1 MAETTSTPLRVL
13 SDLAFRNWGTKLVA
27 LLLAGILFVITR
39 DEVSRTFEVPLR
51 VIDDPGRVLLTDLP
65 AGIQVQVRGP
75 WTRVNRLQ
83 DYDFGAATLD
93 LRTAGPGPL
102 EIDRASIVMPSGVIL
117 AGIQYD
123 HVDLRF
129 DPIVERAVTLDAPI
143 VGRPAAEYEIAGVEI
158 SPERWPVRGGES
170 FVTQVSRL
178 TTEAIDVEG
187 ATGDVVERAAIIKPP
202 AGVELVRPAGESP
215 RVKVRVQIA
224 AKTDS
229 RSFTV
234 PVVVP
239 ESVDPTGTIPRTYEV
254 EVTGPLPDLKALDAS
269 GVTFPVEAV
278 AELVS
283 GSAQA
288 GGVAEVR
295 FTWAE
300 SVPTALRQ
308 RLALD
313 HGVERVTLPPAPP
326 PPPPLDLPE
335 PGQ

>member
-1 MAETTSTPLRVL
+1 MAETTSTPLRLL

-27 LLLAGILFVITR
+27 LLLAAILFVVTR
-39 DEVSRTFEVPLR
+39 DEVTRTFEVPVR

-65 AGIQVQVRGP
+65 DAIQVQVRGP

-117 AGIQYD
+117 AAIQYD

-129 DPIVERAVTLDAPI
+129 DPILERALMIDAPI
-143 VGRPAAEYEIAGVEI
+143 VGRPAEDYEIASVEI
-158 SPERWPVRGGES
+158 VPERWPVRGGES
-170 FVTQVSRL
+170 FVAPVSRL

-187 ATGDVVERAAIIKPP
+187 ATTDVVERPAIIKPP
-202 AGVELVRPAGESP
+202 AGVQLVRPAGEDA
-215 RVKVRVQIA
+215 RVKVRVSIV
-224 AKTDS
+224 AKKDA
-229 RSFTV
+229 RRFTV

-239 ESVDPTGTIPRTYEV
+239 DGIDPTGTIPRTYEV
-254 EVTGPLPDLKALDAS
+254 EITGPMPDLRALDAT
-269 GVTFPVEAV
+269 GVLFPVEAV

-283 GSAQA
+283 GTAQT

-295 FTWAE
+295 FSWSE
-300 SVPTALRQ
+300 SVPAALRKG
-308 RLALD
+308 LELD
-313 HGVERVTLPPAPP
+313 HGVERVSLPPPPAPP
-326 PPPPLDLPE
+326 SPLDLPE